1 MKTPS
6 NRIPLFLALAAA
18 VALVACK
25 GETGSVD
32 ERFVDAFVEMRIAD
46 QMYGAEAPMARQ
58 ARRAVLEKYGY
69 TRESFLE
76 ASAKLQEDPSR
87 WVPFQARVVDR
98 VDSIL
103 DPESYV
109 KRKEEE
115 AAKAAAKK
123 AKPAK
128 KEAKQ

>member
-6 NRIPLFLALAAA
+6 NRFAFVLALAAA

-25 GETGSVD
+25 GASGYVD
-32 ERFVDAFVEMRIAD
+32 ERFVDAFVEMRVID
-46 QMYGAEAPMARQ
+46 QMYGAEAPMARLG
-58 ARRAVLEKYGY
+58 RRAVLEKYGY

-76 ASAKLQEDPSR
+76 ASAKLQEDDTR

>member
-1 MKTPS
+1 MKTPL

-18 VALVACK
+18 IALVACK
-25 GETGSVD
+25 GETSSVD
-32 ERFVDAFVEMRIAD
+32 ERFVDAFVEMRIVD
-46 QMYGAEAPMARQ
+46 QMYGAEAPMARL
-58 ARRAVLEKYGY
+58 ARRTVLEKYGY

-76 ASAKLQEDPSR
+76 ASAKIQEDDTR

-115 AAKAAAKK
+115 AARAAAKK

>member
-1 MKTPS
+1 MEGNAS
-6 NRIPLFLALAAA
+6 NA
-18 VALVACK
+18 
-25 GETGSVD
+25 SW
-32 ERFVDAFVEMRIAD
+32 
-46 QMYGAEAPMARQ
+46 
-58 ARRAVLEKYGY
+58 RAVCGGCRDCVLWI
-69 TRESFLE
+69 R
-76 ASAKLQEDPSR
+76 KLQEDDTR